1 MIIPKLILNQVIKLL
16 VENFKLD
23 KIRDYVFEDNE
34 LDILEDVKQLTNN
47 EKVKNL
53 EDRIKILE
61 SVAHPPKDFE
71 CNYKIKENNNE

>member
-1 MIIPKLILNQVIKLL
+1 MILTKFVINAVATKLTKH
-16 VENFKLD
+16 FRLD
-23 KIRDYVFEDNE
+23 KIMSYVFEDNE
-34 LDILEDVKQLTNN
+34 LD

>member
-34 LDILEDVKQLTNN
+34 LD

>member
-34 LDILEDVKQLTNN
+34 LD

-71 CNYKIKENNNE
+71 CNNKIKENNNE

>member
-16 VENFKLD
+16 VENFKLH

-34 LDILEDVKQLTNN
+34 LD